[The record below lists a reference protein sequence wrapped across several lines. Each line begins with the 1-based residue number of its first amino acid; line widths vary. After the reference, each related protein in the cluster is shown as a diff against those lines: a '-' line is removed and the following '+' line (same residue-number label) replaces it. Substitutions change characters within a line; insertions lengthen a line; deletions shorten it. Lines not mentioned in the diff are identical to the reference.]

1 MVAVFWPASRSIAG
15 AEAPTSPLR
24 QVKAQPA
31 VATVPFRFC
40 SSRFRLV
47 GPRGSTVKFPDAHSI
62 VRNCQ
67 DLPGQHLFQY
77 ETENGGT
84 REVTSEEVN
93 TYLREITGADISAKD
108 FRTWAGT
115 VMAAVALS
123 EFEAVDSEAA
133 AKRNVRSAIESVAAR
148 LGNTPTICRKS
159 AIGNSEA
166 PDLAGLAAELE
177 PRLSLRE

>member
-1 MVAVFWPASRSIAG
+1 M
-15 AEAPTSPLR
+15 
-24 QVKAQPA
+24 
-31 VATVPFRFC
+31 
-40 SSRFRLV
+40 
-47 GPRGSTVKFPDAHSI
+47 
-62 VRNCQ
+62 
-67 DLPGQHLFQY
+67 
-77 ETENGGT
+77 
-84 REVTSEEVN
+84 TSEEVN